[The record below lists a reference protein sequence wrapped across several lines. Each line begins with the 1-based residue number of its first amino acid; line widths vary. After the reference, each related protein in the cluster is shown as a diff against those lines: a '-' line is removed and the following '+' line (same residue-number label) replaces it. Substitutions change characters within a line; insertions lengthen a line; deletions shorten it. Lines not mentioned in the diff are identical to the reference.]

1 LNQIDSTTFWR
12 HPRFHDLCLLKARFT
27 HHRYD
32 LHTHPT
38 YVIALIMQG
47 CERLRIGTH
56 QAVAPAGTVIIVHPE
71 ECHDGEAGIETGW
84 AYRTLYPSVSLMSEV
99 ARELGREG
107 PPVFSRQVID
117 DPDLAKAIATAHR
130 EAEQPTSGDAEAAML
145 LALRWLIV
153 RHADQDRGSEAIEPS
168 GTKRRFSTYVDA
180 IDAEPGGV
188 VDLQLLAGLAGVTRF
203 QVIRDFR
210 RVTGLTP
217 GAFVRNRRLRLASRL
232 IEQGATLVDAALAAG
247 FADQS
252 HLSRSFRNTH
262 GITPTMFRRAFA

>member
-1 LNQIDSTTFWR
+1 MNQIDSTTFWR

-27 HHRYD
+27 HHRYE

-38 YVIALIMQG
+38 YVIALIMRG

-56 QAVAPAGTVIIVHPE
+56 QEVAPAGTVIIVHPE
-71 ECHDGEAGIETGW
+71 ECHDGEAGVENGW
-84 AYRTLYPSVSLMSEV
+84 AYRTLYPSVSLMSDV
-99 ARELGREG
+99 AQELGREG
-107 PPVFSRQVID
+107 SPVFSRQVID
-117 DPDLAKAIATAHR
+117 DPDLTHAIATAHR
-130 EAEQPTSGDAEAAML
+130 VAEQPAPDDAEAAML
-145 LALRWLIV
+145 IALRCLIV
-153 RHADQDRGSEAIEPS
+153 RHADRNRSSEAIEYS

-180 IDAEPGGV
+180 IDADPGGD
-188 VDLQLLAGLAGVTRF
+188 VDLQFLAGLVGVTRF

-210 RVTGLTP
+210 RMTGLTP

-252 HLSRSFRNTH
+252 HLSRSFRRTH
-262 GITPTMFRRAFA
+262 GITPTMFRRALT